1 MNHVQKNTN
10 VIAPGMFRMNT
21 KSTTQ
26 TRTLLL
32 PRDVRKT
39 NKRVSFSTRV
49 NSTTSVSRP
58 QLKRNLE
65 DRFLHNNSQVNTKE
79 VEEHHRNFKF
89 SNKKSVTTCN
99 DSLNVKTLN
108 VNFVCLTCG
117 KCMVNENHDLC
128 VVNYI
133 NGVNSRSKKPI
144 TVPIINRKP
153 KRTVNQSIATP
164 PKKIVASESTHQKP
178 RGTLRK
184 LYEYASKTCSWWY
197 PKYTPSGYN
206 WKPKSNTGNVTPNA
220 NNPVY
225 SRLWVLKTHDGK
237 SQAPKV
243 YYVEGLNH
251 NLFSVGQFCDADLEV
266 AFQISTCYVRYLKGN
281 DLLTATSSQAWL
293 WHRRLSHLNF
303 DSINLLSKNDIVI
316 DLLKL
321 KFVKDHLCSS
331 CELGKAKRKYT
342 WTHFL
347 RSEDQTSS
355 DSFKE
360 DFMLN
365 LKRMALLKDGN
376 RNFVE
381 ATRKMPKRRPKLH
394 YSSRLE
400 AIATVFYQYF
410 TKEGIEHQTS
420 VA

>member
-1 MNHVQKNTN
+1 M
-10 VIAPGMFRMNT
+10 IAPGMFRMHT
-21 KSTTQ
+21 KTTNQ
-26 TRTLLL
+26 TRTSQL
-32 PRDVRKT
+32 PQELRNA

-153 KRTVNQSIATP
+153 KRVMNQSVTTP
-164 PKKIVASESTHQKP
+164 PRKTVASESTNQKP
-178 RGTLRK
+178 RRTLRK
-184 LYEYASKTCSWWY
+184 LYEYASKICSWWY
-197 PKYTPSGYN
+197 PKFTPSGYN
-206 WKPKSNTGNVTPNA
+206 WKPKSKTMNVNPNVSVPLGTQSRITNILETKPLRKSKLSNTPLSSNSFAARRDYPI
-220 NNPVY
+220 Y
-225 SRLWVLKTHDGK
+225 SRLWVLKTHEGK
-237 SQAPKV
+237 SQAPNSRKHHHQA
-243 YYVEGLNH
+243 GL
-251 NLFSVGQFCDADLEV
+251 LRQRTESQFIPGSRDTDLYSITL
-266 AFQISTCYVRYLKGN
+266 QDTTTPNPIYLMAK
-281 DLLTATSSQAWL
+281 ATSSQAWL

-316 DLLKL
+316 SLPTL

-331 CELGKAKRKYT
+331 CELGKAKSKSFHNGLPQAQKT
-342 WTHFL
+342 VT
-347 RSEDQTSS
+347 TSS
-355 DSFKE
+355 LISC
-360 DFMLN
+360 
-365 LKRMALLKDGN
+365 G
-376 RNFVE
+376 
-381 ATRKMPKRRPKLH
+381 P
-394 YSSRLE
+394 
-400 AIATVFYQYF
+400 
-410 TKEGIEHQTS
+410 
-420 VA
+420 